1 MCHSSDRLPWE
12 FYSREMFID
21 KTRAVGTSMGEKDN
35 KKALAERQKKIHD
48 EMIKMGLTDK
58 DDLNMG
64 WESYWKM
71 VNISC

>member
-1 MCHSSDRLPWE
+1 
-12 FYSREMFID
+12 
-21 KTRAVGTSMGEKDN
+21 MGEKDN

>member
-1 MCHSSDRLPWE
+1 
-12 FYSREMFID
+12 MFID

-58 DDLNMG
+58 DDLNMS

-71 VNISC
+71 VNIRCLCICR